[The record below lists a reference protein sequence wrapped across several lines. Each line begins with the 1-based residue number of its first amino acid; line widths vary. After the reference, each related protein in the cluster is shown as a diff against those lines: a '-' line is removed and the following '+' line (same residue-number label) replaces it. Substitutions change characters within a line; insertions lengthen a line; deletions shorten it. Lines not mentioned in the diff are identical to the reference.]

1 MSPQP
6 AADRPDF
13 SAVVTCYFE
22 ERSID
27 EFFGRLDAAMK
38 SLGRSYEIIMVNDG
52 STDDTWPKLKA
63 IWENN
68 PQVRVVMDFFG
79 NAGQQAAVTAC
90 LCEARGDAVILMD
103 SDLQLFPEEIPLL
116 VEQYDRGFDVVSGY
130 RKERRDS
137 FWRIAPSKLAN
148 VIMRRSSRSNLR
160 DFGCTF
166 KIFNARL
173 PRAFE
178 LGPYHLFSVVDTI
191 AKTAR
196 CKDVPVSHSAR
207 KYGKSGWTV
216 AKLWKYNMDNIVS
229 LSERPFQGLAI
240 TCLALALLFVLRV
253 LAGFVTPFFFLST
266 VSNGLLLNAIAL
278 SILINI
284 GLICMVGEFTIR
296 NFLISRRVPLYII
309 REKLERQA

>member
-1 MSPQP
+1 MNPQSTAEAP
-6 AADRPDF
+6 EF
-13 SAVVTCYFE
+13 SVLVTSYFE

-52 STDDTWPKLKA
+52 STDGTWAKLKA
-63 IWENN
+63 IWQNN
-68 PQVRVVMDFFG
+68 PQVRVVMDFFA

-90 LCEARGDAVILMD
+90 LCEARGEAILLMD

-130 RKERRDS
+130 RKERHDS

-148 VIMRRSSRSNLR
+148 MIMRRSSRSNLR

-178 LGPYHLFSVVDTI
+178 LGPHHLFSVVDTI
-191 AKTAR
+191 AR
-196 CKDVPVSHSAR
+196 CSRCQDVPVSHRAR
-207 KYGKSGWTV
+207 QYGKSGWTF

-229 LSERPFQGLAI
+229 LSERPFQLLALA
-240 TCLALALLFVLRV
+240 CLGLALLFVLRV
-253 LAGFVTPFFFLST
+253 LAGFVTNFVFLPT

-278 SILINI
+278 STLVHIAL
-284 GLICMVGEFTIR
+284 LCMVGEFTIR
-296 NFLISRRVPLYII
+296 NFLISRRIPLYII
-309 REKLERQA
+309 REKLERRG